1 MLVVLLLALVKLM
14 FFLRIVGRM
23 AYMVVLLENVIKDL
37 LIFLTFYLI
46 LVFMFSLI
54 MGVIGF

>member
-1 MLVVLLLALVKLM
+1 MLALVKLM